1 MYPFYFLRSEALK
14 KKKTVREKTA
24 RLLALAQG
32 RKRALIFMQD
42 NPDPDAIASALA
54 LARLLKNRAKVN
66 ATITYSGVIR
76 RAENQA
82 MVEQLEIPL
91 VSFKEIDRA
100 SYDLTALVDSQP
112 GNGNSRLPEGFVPDI
127 VIDHHP
133 RKPATRKAAF
143 SDICTRLGATSTIL
157 TEYLFEEDIEISSR
171 LATALAYGIS
181 TDTRN
186 LSREAT
192 RRDIAAYRHIFH
204 LANQR
209 LLARIEDE
217 KVPRAYFRAMAEA
230 MRNATIYEDVI
241 VTGLGRTENPDMVS
255 EVADLLLRMEGI
267 RCVLCFGFFED
278 NVLLSIRTHEDDL
291 NAGKLAQKMIKR
303 GKYLSEN
310 GTAGGHGMMAGGQ
323 VGIAGKNEKEIEK
336 ISTEIRHCF
345 LEALGV
351 GKRSRRTLIKN
362 N

>member
-1 MYPFYFLRSEALK
+1 MAEWTAKRFWKEASVVEAGTGF
-14 KKKTVREKTA
+14 TV
-24 RLLALAQG
+24 LLDG
-32 RKRALIFMQD
+32 
-42 NPDPDAIASALA
+42 
-54 LARLLKNRAKVN
+54 
-66 ATITYSGVIR
+66 
-76 RAENQA
+76 
-82 MVEQLEIPL
+82 
-91 VSFKEIDRA
+91 
-100 SYDLTALVDSQP
+100 
-112 GNGNSRLPEGFVPDI
+112 
-127 VIDHHP
+127 
-133 RKPATRKAAF
+133 
-143 SDICTRLGATSTIL
+143 
-157 TEYLFEEDIEISSR
+157 
-171 LATALAYGIS
+171 
-181 TDTRN
+181 RN
-186 LSREAT
+186 LRTPVKSEL
-192 RRDIAAYRHIFH
+192 I
-204 LANQR
+204 
-209 LLARIEDE
+209 
-217 KVPRAYFRAMAEA
+217 VPTRAMAEA

-278 NVLLSIRTHEDDL
+278 NVLLSIRTHEDDI